1 MIRMNRIISVEV
13 NRDATYIIVL
23 NRYKIEDMLYV
34 KTFSFD
40 EIANLVVKMI
50 KSEDDIV
57 CFNGTG
63 VGAGL
68 RDALSIHY
76 PNVNPTVYL
85 NHDII
90 GISNEFISAKDRLF
104 EYALD
109 TKPSFTQGLEF
120 IKLNKELGNM
130 EVKMSESGSLLLNK
144 KDKSIDNIRASCF
157 LMALYTLSKQIIN

>member
-40 EIANLVVKMI
+40 EIANLIVKII

-76 PNVNPTVYL
+76 PNANPTVYS

-90 GISNEFISAKDRLF
+90 GISNEFISAKDNLF
-104 EYALD
+104 EYALNSI
-109 TKPSFTQGLEF
+109 PSFAQGLEL
-120 IKLNKELGNM
+120 IKLNKELDNIEITVG
-130 EVKMSESGSLLLNK
+130 KSGLLHLNK
-144 KDKSIDNIRASCF
+144 KDKNVDKIRASCF
-157 LMALYTLSKQIIN
+157 LMAMYALNK